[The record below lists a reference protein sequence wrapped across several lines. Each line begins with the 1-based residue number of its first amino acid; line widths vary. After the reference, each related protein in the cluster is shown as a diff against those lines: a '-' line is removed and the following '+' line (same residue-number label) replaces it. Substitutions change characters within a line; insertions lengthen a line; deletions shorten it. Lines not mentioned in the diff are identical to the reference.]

1 MSGIIM
7 YQALEEQKADDL
19 ERMKLELLRK
29 DGKLI
34 QIENQ
39 MQEFMLMA
47 LDIMKVRESI
57 IEYLANPKNKKSDA
71 EVEQWI
77 HSMLP

>member
-29 DGKLI
+29 DDKLI

-47 LDIMKVRESI
+47 LDIMK
-57 IEYLANPKNKKSDA
+57 
-71 EVEQWI
+71 WI
-77 HSMLP
+77 HYMLP